1 MSHPLPTIN
10 ALRRRP
16 GPLILLL
23 AALVMIGPFSIDMYL
38 PAFPAI
44 EASFGVSPAA
54 LQQTLSIYLMAYA
67 VMMLWH
73 GALADAWG
81 RRPLILAS
89 LVIYAIA
96 TLGCAI
102 AGNIESLWLFRALQG
117 VSAGVG
123 LVIGRTVVRDVFHG
137 IEAQKV
143 MTRIT
148 QIFSV
153 APALAPIA
161 GGLLIGLGSWRAVFW
176 GLLILVILL
185 LVWCYRMLPETLA
198 PEARQSLRL
207 GTLYRNYRTVVFRP
221 EFLLLALT
229 PALNFAGFFIYIA
242 GAPSFL
248 VKLLGVS
255 EQGFA
260 WLFVP
265 MILGVVSGATLAG
278 KLAGRI
284 PPERII
290 AFGYVFM
297 GAASLLNLGLCLF
310 LPANVMWNVLP
321 IMLYTI
327 GTSMVGPNAFLFLLA
342 IFPTLRGLASS
353 LQGFLQ
359 FSLSALI
366 SALLVPLIDTS
377 LLALAFGMMA
387 FTLAGGAL
395 WIVYRKIR
403 APLEPDAF

>member
-1 MSHPLPTIN
+1 MPHKLPTIE
-10 ALRRRP
+10 ALRGRP

-38 PAFPAI
+38 PAFPSIGA
-44 EASFGVSPAA
+44 AFGASPAA
-54 LQQTLSIYLMAYA
+54 VQQTLSIYLIAYA

-81 RRPLILAS
+81 RRPVILAS
-89 LVIYAIA
+89 LAIYAVA

-123 LVIGRTVVRDVFHG
+123 LVIGRTIVRDVFHG
-137 IEAQKV
+137 TAAQKM

-148 QIFSV
+148 QIFSI
-153 APALAPIA
+153 APIIAPVA
-161 GGLLIGLGSWRAVFW
+161 GGLLLGIGGWRTVFW
-176 GLLILVILL
+176 GLLVLIVLL
-185 LVWCYRMLPETLA
+185 LVWCYRTLPETLP

-207 GTLYRNYRTVVFRP
+207 GPLYHNYRTVIFRP
-221 EFLLLALT
+221 EFLLLALIS
-229 PALNFAGFFIYIA
+229 ALNFAGFFIYIA

-248 VKLLGVS
+248 IKLLGVS

-265 MILGVVSGATLAG
+265 LILGVVSGATLAG

-290 AFGYVFM
+290 AFGYLCM
-297 GAASLLNLGLCLF
+297 GLACVLNLGVCLF

-321 IMLYTI
+321 IMLYTT
-327 GTSMVGPNAFLFLLA
+327 GTSMVAPNALLFMLA
-342 IFPTLRGLASS
+342 IFPTMRGL
-353 LQGFLQ
+353 
-359 FSLSALI
+359 
-366 SALLVPLIDTS
+366 
-377 LLALAFGMMA
+377 
-387 FTLAGGAL
+387 
-395 WIVYRKIR
+395 
-403 APLEPDAF
+403 

>member
-1 MSHPLPTIN
+1 MSRKLPTVES
-10 ALRRRP
+10 LQDRP

-23 AALVMIGPFSIDMYL
+23 AALMTIGPFSIDMYL
-38 PAFPAI
+38 PAFPSI
-44 EASFGVSPAA
+44 EAALGVSPAA
-54 LQQTLSIYLMAYA
+54 LQQTLSIYLIAYA

-81 RRPLILAS
+81 RRPMILVS
-89 LVIYAIA
+89 LAIYAVA

-123 LVIGRTVVRDVFHG
+123 LVIGRTIVRDVFHG
-137 IEAQKV
+137 TTAQKI

-148 QIFSV
+148 QVFS
-153 APALAPIA
+153 LAPVAAPVA
-161 GGLLIGLGSWRAVFW
+161 GGLLLGLGSWRAVFW
-176 GLLILVILL
+176 GLLILVVAL
-185 LVWCYRMLPETLA
+185 LVWCHRALPETLPPA
-198 PEARQSLRL
+198 ARQSLRL
-207 GTLYRNYRTVVFRP
+207 GALYRNYRTVIFRP

-229 PALNFAGFFIYIA
+229 PALNFIGSFIYIA

-265 MILGVVSGATLAG
+265 MIIGIISGATLAG

-284 PPERII
+284 PPERIV
-290 AFGYVFM
+290 ALGYLGM
-297 GAASLLNLGLCLF
+297 GTACILNLGLCLF

-321 IMLYTI
+321 IMFYTA
-327 GTSMVGPNAFLFLLA
+327 GTSLAAPNALLIMLA
-342 IFPTLRGLASS
+342 LFPTMRGLASS

-359 FSLSALI
+359 FSLGALV

-377 LLALAFGMMA
+377 LLALAFGMIA
-387 FTLAGGAL
+387 STAAGGAV
-395 WIVYRKIR
+395 WIVYRKTR
-403 APLEPDAF
+403 APLDPDAF

>member
-1 MSHPLPTIN
+1 MPHQLPTIES
-10 ALRRRP
+10 LRNRP

-38 PAFPAI
+38 PAFTAI
-44 EASFGVSPAA
+44 EASFGVSPTA
-54 LQQTLSIYLMAYA
+54 LQQTLSIYLIAYA

-81 RRPLILAS
+81 RRPMILTS
-89 LVIYAIA
+89 LAIYAVA

-102 AGNIESLWLFRALQG
+102 AGNIETLWLFRALQG

-137 IEAQKV
+137 VAAQKV

-153 APALAPIA
+153 APAIAPVV
-161 GGLLIGLGSWRAVFW
+161 GGLLIGMGSWRFVFW
-176 GLLILVILL
+176 GLLILVVLL
-185 LVWCYRMLPETLA
+185 LVWCYRMLPETLP
-198 PEARQSLRL
+198 PEARQSLHL
-207 GTLYRNYRTVVFRP
+207 GPLYRNYRTVILRP
-221 EFLLLALT
+221 EFILLALT

-265 MILGVVSGATLAG
+265 MILGVVIGATLAG

-284 PPERII
+284 SPERII
-290 AFGYVFM
+290 VLGYFCM
-297 GAASLLNLGLCLF
+297 GAASALNIGVCLF
-310 LPANVMWNVLP
+310 LPANIIWNVLP
-321 IMLYTI
+321 VMLYTT
-327 GTSMVGPNAFLFLLA
+327 GSSMVAPNAFLFLLA
-342 IFPTLRGLASS
+342 IFPTLRGLTSS

-359 FSLSALI
+359 FSLIALI

-377 LLALAFGMMA
+377 LITLAFGMMA
-387 FTLAGGAL
+387 FTTVGGIL
-395 WIVYRKIR
+395 WVIYWKTR
-403 APLEPDAF
+403 APLESGAF